1 MQFFSFLVDNIP
13 LHYYQA
19 ELLLFS
25 LEKFT
30 SFKKNQ
36 IIVHCTTRVDD
47 AFLFFLKEHKYNYEV
62 IEPYLDGKY
71 CNKLQQLPTFDFL
84 TDNDA
89 VFLVDTDTFFLND
102 PILAFSSK
110 IGGKVV
116 DAPNPP
122 LSVLSKIFNEAKLAY
137 PKIVPTD
144 WVMEDAYTF
153 ECNFNGGFYYIPGKD
168 VLKANELW
176 RKWATWLYERS
187 YLFDTEAQSIHTDQ
201 VSFSMMVQEG
211 SFDYQVVVSNN
222 NSPIHRNREQRLFDD
237 SKEIS
242 MLHYHRSL
250 NAFGL
255 LNDTLSISPIIDKAI
270 EDINSAISNE
280 QNFKFFK
287 QFNKSFI
294 NLPKSTE
301 KTKKFEKIFIELCD
315 REMIDTKIILHAGTP
330 KTGTTSLQFLLNQK
344 YEELLEQGI
353 LYPKYYLDINPP
365 KHQWLV
371 QLLKANNFDKLF
383 EYLEKILR
391 EAKEKQAKTIFLSTE
406 GIFNHW
412 WDFSPEAKEILR
424 VIAQKIHFELYVV
437 FREPSSFLESFYKQ
451 NLKNP
456 QNSAA
461 RCYGQDWSFEEMM
474 KDKWFIK
481 HMDYLGFTQ
490 ECEILF
496 GEKKVKVFTY
506 SNNIILDILKE
517 LELNIS
523 LDKKENVGQSNIST
537 ELLKVINRYNLQT
550 QDKKAIVKVLK
561 QMDNILFKYPSLE
574 IIDEYTHTLI
584 ETFFSLQSKVLKE
597 EYSLSFKENIE

>member
-1 MQFFSFLVDNIP
+1 LNYLSFLVDNLP

-30 SFKKNQ
+30 SFNKNQ
-36 IIVHCTTRVDD
+36 IIVHCTTRVND
-47 AFLFFLKEHKYNYEV
+47 AFLFFLKENKYEYRV

-84 TDNDA
+84 TDKDA
-89 VFLVDTDTFFLND
+89 VFLVDADTFFLND

-122 LSVLSKIFNEAKLAY
+122 LSVLSKIFNEANLSY
-137 PKIVPTD
+137 PKIVPSD
-144 WVMEDAYTF
+144 WVMENAYTF

-168 VLKANELW
+168 VEKANKLW

-187 YLFDTEAQSIHTDQ
+187 YLFDTEAQSIHIDQ
-201 VSFSMMVQEG
+201 VSFAMMVQEG
-211 SFDYQVVVSNN
+211 NFDYQVVVSNN
-222 NSPIHRNREQRLFDD
+222 NSPIHKNTKQRLFDD
-237 SKEIS
+237 SNEVS

-255 LNDTLSISPIIDKAI
+255 LETSLSINNIVDKAI
-270 EDINSAISNE
+270 GSINEAIVE
-280 QNFKFFK
+280 KGNFEFYK

-294 NLPKSTE
+294 IPSTSTI
-301 KTKKFEKIFIELCD
+301 KTKKFEKKLLDLDFKYLNK
-315 REMIDTKIILHAGTP
+315 KIIFHAGTP
-330 KTGTTSLQFLLNQK
+330 KTGTTSLQFLLDSR
-344 YEELLEQGI
+344 YEELLQQGI

-371 QLLKANNFDKLF
+371 QLLRANNFDGLF

-391 EAKEKQAKTIFLSTE
+391 EAKEKQVETIFLSTE

-412 WDFSPEAKEILR
+412 WDFSAEAKEVLQLIS
-424 VIAQKIHFELYVV
+424 KKMHFELYVV

-461 RCYGQDWSFEEMM
+461 RCYGQDWSFEAMM

-481 HMDYLGFTQ
+481 HIDYLGFLQ
-490 ECEILF
+490 ELENLF
-496 GEKKVKVFTY
+496 GKESVRVFTY
-506 SNNIILDILKE
+506 SKEIVETLLKNMGFASRPDLNAKKENLGQSSIGVE
-517 LELNIS
+517 LLRVLNQYNVNAK
-523 LDKKENVGQSNIST
+523 DKKEVVNMLKKMDVILAKYNSSPLFNQEIERRIKELYSLQSNILNS
-537 ELLKVINRYNLQT
+537 EYG
-550 QDKKAIVKVLK
+550 
-561 QMDNILFKYPSLE
+561 LE
-574 IIDEYTHTLI
+574 Y
-584 ETFFSLQSKVLKE
+584 
-597 EYSLSFKENIE
+597 